1 MVLVMM
7 RWWSFVALAA
17 VVSCSARAYAGDC
30 DGQGTAE
37 VIAFERYAKRP
48 VPPEP
53 ALDELCVD
61 DEIAKSP
68 QLIKRFLA
76 ACDRIVAERP
86 MRECVW
92 WGASFGA
99 KSLGG
104 KDVFDELQKA
114 FPLRPFDFD
123 RAERFA
129 TLDDARA
136 VALVLAAWQSG
147 LVDKRLS
154 RQAHEW
160 ARWRRAALRILE
172 RHGGINERTFL
183 VGQLA
188 SMKGK
193 SLREAT
199 EAAIA
204 AIDRRVTIK

>member
-1 MVLVMM
+1 MRTKVTLIVLV
-7 RWWSFVALAA
+7 L
-17 VVSCSARAYAGDC
+17 SCGAPAHAGDC
-30 DGQGTAE
+30 DGEGTAE

-48 VPPEP
+48 APPEP
-53 ALDELCVD
+53 TLDELCVD

-76 ACDRIVAERP
+76 ACDRIVAQRP
-86 MRECVW
+86 MRECFW

-129 TLDDARA
+129 TVDDARA
-136 VALVLAAWQSG
+136 VPLVIAAWQAG

-172 RHGGINERTFL
+172 GHGGANERAFL
-183 VGQLA
+183 AGQLP
-188 SMKGK
+188 SMTGK
-193 SLREAT
+193 SLRQAT

-204 AIDRRVTIK
+204 AIDRRGTAGQTHP